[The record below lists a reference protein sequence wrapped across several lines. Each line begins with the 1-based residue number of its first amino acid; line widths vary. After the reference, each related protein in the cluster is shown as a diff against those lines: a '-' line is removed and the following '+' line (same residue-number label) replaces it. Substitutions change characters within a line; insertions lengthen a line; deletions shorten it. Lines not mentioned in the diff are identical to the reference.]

1 MKRIRTLSVHGVS
14 AGSAETRMNH
24 IQYMRLQSCEVCKE
38 DGKVQDVGLRTA
50 TIPHQLQHVFRPN
63 LIYTYSNIP
72 SALCCIPWMT
82 RMWCGAAEQRPMYR
96 TGYACEGTKLDIS
109 CEPGH
114 YIHLIRA
121 NYGRFSISICN
132 EHGTLDWSVDCT
144 SHRSFRVM
152 SRSCSRQLWL
162 AASDK
167 DGDMLTVARSGYAMA
182 KVSLNEAQID

>member
-1 MKRIRTLSVHGVS
+1 
-14 AGSAETRMNH
+14 
-24 IQYMRLQSCEVCKE
+24 
-38 DGKVQDVGLRTA
+38 
-50 TIPHQLQHVFRPN
+50 
-63 LIYTYSNIP
+63 
-72 SALCCIPWMT
+72 
-82 RMWCGAAEQRPMYR
+82 MWCGAAEQRPMYR

-152 SRSCSRQLWL
+152 SRSCAMKNSCSLP
-162 AASDK
+162 AATSMF
-167 DGDMLTVARSGYAMA
+167 GDPCPGTLKY
-182 KVSLNEAQID
+182 LEAHYQCVPGE